1 MREPLNNMRKKF
13 NLDDPLAT
21 FETRYAIAKG
31 ELACHIEGKS
41 KGEWVLSIEGDL
53 VSHVSFHQIALKFKT
68 EDEARAYLHR
78 NGVYSG
84 YSIFRVLVQTGGYL
98 DLSTRDE
105 R

>member
-1 MREPLNNMRKKF
+1 MTKKF

-21 FETRYAIAKG
+21 FETRYAIAEG
-31 ELACHIEGKS
+31 DLTCLIEGKT
-41 KGEWVLSIEGDL
+41 KAKWVLSIEGNL

-84 YSIFRVLVQTGGYL
+84 YSIFRVLVQTGGMSMGDRRL
-98 DLSTRDE
+98 
-105 R
+105 